1 MTIKKMNLQLFG
13 ETVPVNIE
21 NFCYAKLNVTTGVYD
36 PPVVIPGLMEV
47 KMEMK
52 VEESKLS
59 GDGKTRFI
67 VNTEGDI
74 SIEATVNKFP
84 LKDRATLLGRTFDA
98 EKGTLL
104 TTEND
109 VAPYVATGF
118 EIENEDGTSAY
129 TWLYKGR
136 FGQPSESYKQTEEGK
151 VTFATPT
158 LKGTFI
164 ADKDGHKGIIMDES
178 EGITP
183 PANFMASVYKPTID
197 LVAPTVTSVP
207 TDGATGVLGTAN
219 LVLTFSKAILA
230 DTINSA
236 NIFVMKSD
244 GTAVPATL
252 SVNATNTIVTVDPV
266 ATLTAGDY
274 ILIATTGVKS
284 AAAGVNMA
292 ERYIVNFTV

>member
-1 MTIKKMNLQLFG
+1 MTIKEMNLQLFND
-13 ETVPVNIE
+13 TVPVNIK
-21 NFCYAKLNVTTGVYD
+21 NFCYSVIDKSSGTYGPV
-36 PPVVIPGLMEV
+36 VVIPGLMEV
-47 KMEMK
+47 KLEMK

-59 GDGKTRFI
+59 GDGKTRVI

-74 SIEATVNKFP
+74 SIESTVNKFP
-84 LKDRATLLGRTFDA
+84 LKDRAALLGRTYDA

-104 TTEND
+104 TKEGD
-109 VAPYVATGF
+109 IAPYVAAGF

-129 TWLYKGR
+129 TWLYKGK
-136 FGQPSESYKQTEEGK
+136 FGQPSESYKQKEEGK
-151 VTFATPT
+151 VTFSNPT

-164 ADKDGHKGIIMDES
+164 ADDDGYKGVLMDES

-183 PANFMASVYKPTID
+183 PTNFMESVYKPTID

-230 DTINSA
+230 DTINTA

-266 ATLTAGDY
+266 ATLSAGDY

-292 ERYIVNFTV
+292 DRYIVNFTV